1 MNDSD
6 TFGADLAK
14 LFQANLAAEANILN
28 RIIPKSGA
36 VSVDKL
42 KEKFSAFEWMKI
54 PKLQNQRIQH
64 IQEYKLKS

>member
-6 TFGADLAK
+6 TLGADLAK

-36 VSVDKL
+36 VSVDRL
-42 KEKFSAFEWMKI
+42 KDKFSAFEWMKI
-54 PKLQNQRIQH
+54 PKAP
-64 IQEYKLKS
+64 KPDALKAPAHPGE